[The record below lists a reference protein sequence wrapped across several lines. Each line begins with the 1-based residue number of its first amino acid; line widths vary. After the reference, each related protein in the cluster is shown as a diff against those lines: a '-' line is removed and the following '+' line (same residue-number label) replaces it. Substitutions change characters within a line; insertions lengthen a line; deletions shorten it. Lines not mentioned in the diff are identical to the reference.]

1 MESVLYLSD
10 EWLRIAD
17 EQLAELSPVSGTV
30 AVGMRVRS
38 GPEGDRIY
46 RLVLGPDRVG
56 VAEGDD
62 GCGVHMTLGW
72 DVAVAIAKGR
82 RSAQRAFLDGEVQLG
97 GDTSV
102 LLGHQQ
108 ELADI
113 DDRLA
118 DLRAVT
124 QY

>member
-1 MESVLYLSD
+1 MESVHYLSD
-10 EWLRIAD
+10 EWLRLAD
-17 EQLAELSPVSGTV
+17 QQLAELTPVTGSV

-38 GPEGDRIY
+38 GPEGDRVY
-46 RLVLGPDRVG
+46 RLVLGPERVG
-56 VAEGDD
+56 VAGGDE
-62 GCGVHMTLGW
+62 GCGVHMTLDW
-72 DVAVAIAKGR
+72 DVAVAIAKGK

-97 GDTSV
+97 GDTSL

-118 DLRAVT
+118 GLRAAT